1 MNILRLS
8 TLSLA
13 LVMTVMTLGYV
24 NPSFAGKPVDG
35 KHDHGDGKD
44 KTETVFL
51 VQMVQGD
58 VPDGTPGLV
67 TTKSACGS
75 TEGELHLGA
84 VFIFPPVGDDGCADI
99 DVCFMSGPTGCPLT
113 LHVWYVQ
120 VNLNKSYVKI
130 LFRAHNENN
139 LFVTDHLPVTIIG
152 DGPPSAFTVV
162 VNEDGL
168 IVERNHNP
176 GKGDLV
182 GPIAIGEIVFTPD

>member
-51 VQMVQGD
+51 VEMQRGTLD
-58 VPDGTPGLV
+58 EDTPGLV
-67 TTKSACGS
+67 TTEPACGS
-75 TEGELHLGA
+75 TEGELQLGV
-84 VFIFPPVGDDGCADI
+84 VFHDHCADI
-99 DVCFMSGPTGCPLT
+99 DVCFISGPTGCGLT
-113 LHVWYVQ
+113 LKLWYVQ

-130 LFRAHNENN
+130 AFRPPDGQTG
-139 LFVTDHLPVTIIG
+139 LYVTDHLSVTISG
-152 DGPPSAFTVV
+152 DGPPSAFTVE
-162 VNEDGL
+162 VNES
-168 IVERNHNP
+168 VEVEKNHNP

-182 GPIAIGEIVFTPD
+182 GPIAIGEIVYTPVD